1 VIFRKHLEGQHVYLH
16 EPWFVQHCQITYK
29 NLHVNRLLRWREL
42 LLSTVHC
49 WSALDFG
56 AGAVQPFNCLTV
68 QNCQAVQSMRSS
80 MDCTLE
86 DSMVDGLFFCA
97 TLTGC
102 SGGVAHLCHSGGV
115 ASASRSR
122 NVQHRCQA
130 RPALFLGGWVL
141 ESGMKVLSLIVLSN
155 HSAFHRWSAQVWRY
169 SSKVDMSFFSILSTT
184 CQSPSACMMN
194 TLMSRLIQAVRKKTA
209 GSHVALRR
217 NISAPVRVTDLVEV
231 SKDAESL
238 VVRTLKKN
246 FWLGVRFFFVSVS

>member
-1 VIFRKHLEGQHVYLH
+1 
-16 EPWFVQHCQITYK
+16 
-29 NLHVNRLLRWREL
+29 
-42 LLSTVHC
+42 
-49 WSALDFG
+49 
-56 AGAVQPFNCLTV
+56 
-68 QNCQAVQSMRSS
+68 MRSS

-102 SGGVAHLCHSGGV
+102 SGGVAHLCRSGGV

-246 FWLGVRFFFVSVS
+246 FWLGVRFFLWVCHKWRTFWPTSPRPGRQPLDGSISLKFVLETRLQSESFDTLDDLLRFRVQKLWSKLVKIFD